1 MSLSDHEK
9 LQFERLTSDF
19 SIEDPQIAK
28 EYRKLKK
35 DSGDAVV
42 SVAAMRAT
50 IRFCYLTG
58 LVAFI
63 FGFMTIN
70 PGSMGFALL
79 LFITAT
85 VMRAVSPGGLFG
97 QPRKRAE
104 RRSFMDWIADK

>member
-28 EYRKLKK
+28 EYRKLKQE
-35 DSGDAVV
+35 SGDVVV
-42 SVAAMRAT
+42 SFDAMRAT

-58 LVAFI
+58 LAAFV
-63 FGFMTIN
+63 FGFMTIS
-70 PGSMGFALL
+70 PGSIGFAIL
-79 LFITAT
+79 LFMIAT
-85 VMRAVSPGGLFG
+85 IMRAASPGGIFG